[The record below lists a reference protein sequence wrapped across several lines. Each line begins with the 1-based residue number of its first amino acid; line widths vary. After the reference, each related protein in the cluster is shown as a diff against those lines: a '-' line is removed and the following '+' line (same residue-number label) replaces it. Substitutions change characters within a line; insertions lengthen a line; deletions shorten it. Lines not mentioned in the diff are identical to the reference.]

1 MDARLLACVAVLDNG
16 LGKYLE
22 TKMPKIL
29 MILFSLMAAYTL
41 SGCAVAVGAG
51 AAVIADEIV
60 EDEKGGDGLF

>member
-1 MDARLLACVAVLDNG
+1 
-16 LGKYLE
+16 
-22 TKMPKIL
+22 MPKIL